1 MVASGG
7 REMNKLP
14 ETVSGKNYVMI
25 SEYGDVTI
33 FTSDCMTEHGYAIL
47 AVHDVTY
54 DVPQEDPTPKF
65 VSALEDKVQKIQA
78 KAHIEIEAVKEKI
91 QQLKAIEYKAAEE
104 LK

>member
-1 MVASGG
+1 
-7 REMNKLP
+7 MNKLP
-14 ETVSGKNYVMI
+14 ETVSGKVYVMI
-25 SEYGDVTI
+25 SEYGDVSVQ
-33 FTSDCMTEHGYAIL
+33 TSEGMTQYGFVIL
-47 AVHDVTY
+47 AEHDVTY

-65 VSALEDKVQKIQA
+65 VSALEKKVQHIQA